1 MKLRISCEAI
11 NAAIAPYRFTVID
24 VLSII
29 PRLKVGEFEGCAL
42 TLTHNQVLIVTNN
55 IILVYNKLENFFNG
69 LDPISLVKD
78 EATYYDQGE
87 REIDFKIVP
96 NGKPET
102 NIEDFSKI
110 YELMFGA
117 RETNTQLVDGENN

>member
-96 NGKPET
+96 KGKPET
-102 NIEDFSKI
+102 NNKDFSKI

-117 RETNTQLVDGENN
+117 REANTQLVDGENN

>member
-102 NIEDFSKI
+102 NNEDFSKI